1 MSTISSDTTASL
13 DVLIVDDD
21 PGSLLLVS
29 AMVDYVG
36 HRSVTAEDYAAAVI
50 ALNAGPA
57 AVVLD
62 LIMPDASSERFI
74 QEIANVAPDTP
85 VLLISAMSEELL
97 AERALA
103 CRKMGVNVV
112 ATLQKPF
119 WVEAL
124 VSAMEKA
131 IPACCDQFIA
141 PG

>member
-1 MSTISSDTTASL
+1 MNPISDDTMVSL

-74 QEIANVAPDTP
+74 QEIAAVAPDTP
-85 VLLISAMSEELL
+85 VVLISAVSEEVL
-97 AERALA
+97 AERALE
-103 CRKMGVNVV
+103 CRNIGVNVV

-131 IPACCDQFIA
+131 IPACRDQFIA